1 MRWNEERQV
10 SIYGDSLY
18 YASTGDP
25 GTTYPIGTK
34 DNPCSSLAN
43 LKTIAAAFGI
53 KNIILLTDITLNATV
68 TSGLSLI
75 GQDSVK
81 IVTLNSQII
90 DGVSFVGLSLVG
102 VQGAAAAGVYCYKC
116 SINATIDTLTANQC
130 SLNAVTVVA
139 GGELILSSC
148 SAETATSTI
157 TCSGTGAV
165 TVSDFTG
172 NLVLA
177 ASLAGD
183 VIILT
188 GMDGSISIGAG
199 CAAGAITIYGDVKVT
214 DASTGAT
221 VLDYSTHTHLG
232 EMGATATADDLS
244 NITTTAAMAKLR
256 RILLR
261 FSSDAFAATV
271 NGTSRT
277 DIESMVIGLASYI
290 TAAGAALAATVN
302 PGGTSKNN
310 VEEILEDLGIMLA
323 GGAGIITWPG
333 SVKWGNGVSFAEALA
348 FASDEAEIIH
358 TEVETTTLATGAG
371 SNATLSR
378 AGLLLRYLT
387 DSVATGNKVI
397 IQDTPAGS
405 STVVTASEITEGLN
419 FWKGALLLA
428 TSGAN
433 AGQARPIISS
443 VAATS
448 VTVFPAFDANIA
460 QNDTCVIISAWR
472 PDVWNQQA
480 DVALNTTATNG
491 AETSLFNLSQAGY
504 TYMVNNLRV
513 KCADPGAN
521 TVTVRLYELIND
533 VQTEVDSFAIDTTN
547 YTTYYS
553 LMDMFGI
560 DKLVGNQLVVTVR
573 ASAGGPYT
581 VTGQYHYAVAITG

>member
-90 DGVSFVGLSLVG
+90 DGVSFVGLSLTG

-116 SINATIDTLTANQC
+116 SLNATIDTLTANQC

-221 VLDYSTHTHLG
+221 VLDYSTHT
-232 EMGATATADDLS
+232 
-244 NITTTAAMAKLR
+244 
-256 RILLR
+256 
-261 FSSDAFAATV
+261 
-271 NGTSRT
+271 
-277 DIESMVIGLASYI
+277 
-290 TAAGAALAATVN
+290 
-302 PGGTSKNN
+302 
-310 VEEILEDLGIMLA
+310 
-323 GGAGIITWPG
+323 
-333 SVKWGNGVSFAEALA
+333 
-348 FASDEAEIIH
+348 
-358 TEVETTTLATGAG
+358 EVETTTLATGAG

-405 STVVTASEITEGLN
+405 ATVVTASEITEGLN
-419 FWKGALLLA
+419 FWKGSLLLA
-428 TSGAN
+428 TSGTN
-433 AGQARPIISS
+433 AGQARPIVSS

-573 ASAGGPYT
+573 ASAGGPYV